1 MSGVLSMYTAVAKGV
16 MRTSAAVGRA
26 VAERVGSAQLAAD
39 GRRRAVGPFDHR
51 GLYQGS
57 RAPGA
62 LTTGEFPLG
71 RFVSVK
77 GRRGA
82 PVGLSDAQLRLHAC
96 VVGPSGAGKT
106 RSVIVP
112 WTVAALRCGYS
123 VVCVDVKG
131 DLLDTVRAEV
141 QAQGNPLGVRARK
154 IDYTDPARSARW
166 NWLQSIDSDR
176 AVDSAVQSIIGKQPP
191 PKADP
196 YFFHLDGQ
204 VLRGLL
210 ELAQASPNRH
220 KWTAGKLL
228 GLLRDQAQLD
238 LLLQRYPH
246 NPGAAR
252 LRDLPY
258 LPPDDFAK
266 RVTGVVV
273 RLDALARPSVEAVTT
288 NGTLTTPDILTERQ
302 LLSVVAPLQD
312 GQMAQSLSSLFINDL
327 LFRVYNRF
335 SGYQGPPVMLILDEA
350 AQLADRVDYKNLLS
364 VARSAG
370 MGIVIALQDVA
381 QFSDP
386 AERSVALANCDVY
399 VSFSGVSQESAR
411 FLSERLGKHTVE
423 TTTVARTAQ
432 GFGYQTSTSTGQQ
445 TVPVLGER
453 EIMNIPF
460 GGRPAIVHARST
472 AAVPFLVD
480 FAR

>member
-1 MSGVLSMYTAVAKGV
+1 MLSMYTALAKGV
-16 MRTSAAVGRA
+16 VRTSTAAGRA
-26 VAERVGSAQLAAD
+26 MAERIGSAQLAAD
-39 GRRRAVGPFDHR
+39 GRRQSVGAYDHR

-57 RAPGA
+57 RAPA
-62 LTTGEFPLG
+62 VLTADEFPLG

-82 PVGLSDAQLRLHAC
+82 AVGLPETQLRLHAC

-112 WTVAALRCGYS
+112 WVVAALRCGYS

-131 DLLDTVRAEV
+131 DLLGAVGAEVRA
-141 QAQGNPLGVRARK
+141 QGSPLGVRARK

-166 NWLQSIDSDR
+166 NWLEGIDSDR

-191 PKADP
+191 PKGDP

-210 ELAQASPNRH
+210 ELAHGSPNRH
-220 KWTAGKLL
+220 KWTASRLL
-228 GLLRDQAQLD
+228 DLLRDQAL
-238 LLLQRYPH
+238 LEHLLQRYPN
-246 NPGAAR
+246 NPGTAR

-258 LPPDDFAK
+258 LPPDEFAK
-266 RVTGVVV
+266 RVTGVAV
-273 RLDALARPSVEAVTT
+273 RLDALARPSVESVTT
-288 NGTLTTPDILTERQ
+288 NSTIKTPDILTERQ
-302 LLSVVAPLQD
+302 LVSVVAPMQD

-327 LFRVYNRF
+327 LFRAYNRF
-335 SGYQGPPVMLILDEA
+335 TGYQGPPVLLVLDEA

-364 VARSAG
+364 VTRSAG
-370 MGIVIALQDVA
+370 VGVVIALQDVA

-399 VSFSGVSQESAR
+399 VSFGGVSQESAR
-411 FLSERLGKHTVE
+411 FLSERLGKHAVD
-423 TTTVARTAQ
+423 TTTVARTAE
-432 GFGYQTSTSTGQQ
+432 GFGYRTSTSTSQL
-445 TVPVLGER
+445 TVPILGER

-460 GGRPAIVHARST
+460 GERPAIVHARST
-472 AAVPFLVD
+472 APMPFFVD
-480 FAR
+480 FARP